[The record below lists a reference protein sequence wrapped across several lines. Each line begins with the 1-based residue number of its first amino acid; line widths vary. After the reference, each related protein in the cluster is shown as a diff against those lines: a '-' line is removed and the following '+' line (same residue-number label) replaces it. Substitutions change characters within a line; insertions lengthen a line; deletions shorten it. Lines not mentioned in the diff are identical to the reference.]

1 MDVNYRYWGLQV
13 AQWLKKKVWLTMQ
26 ETSLG
31 PEDPLEEE
39 TATHSSVLAW
49 DNPTDRGAWQTTV
62 HGVSKSWTKHAHVH
76 YKY

>member
-1 MDVNYRYWGLQV
+1 
-13 AQWLKKKVWLTMQ
+13 MQ

-49 DNPTDRGAWQTTV
+49 DNPTGREARQTTV
-62 HGVSKSWTKHAHVH
+62 HGVSKSWTKHAHMR
-76 YKY
+76 YK